1 MLSPKLL
8 IPVPVFAAVSCYLG
22 YSHCNESLHQS
33 TIPAV
38 VSSSVF
44 PFMEYSK
51 VYFISLVFS
60 FVTILLLQPYAEKL
74 GLIDRPDGVRKIHL
88 HDKPVI
94 GGLGIVCGV
103 LASIVLLLP
112 FSPLAGFFMGILMIA
127 VVGFFDDLYGVNFK
141 IRFAVQAMSIVSIMY
156 FGGTVLHSFG
166 NIFGIGSLQTG
177 FLAPVVTIFCVVGVI
192 NAMNMVDGL
201 DGLAGSVSI
210 VAFIAFGIFAGLNGQ
225 NELVYLS
232 IAFIGAIAAF
242 LRFNWYPSKLFM
254 GDTGS
259 MTLGF
264 SLAFFAIQT
273 TQGSAVVSPSAALLV
288 LSLPVSDT
296 IVVMIKRLMNG
307 KHPFHADKTHLHHIL
322 KDLGLSHKAAVIIM
336 ASASAVSS
344 SIAIIG
350 TMLHLPDYFFFT
362 IYCCCLTAYFIAS
375 YKLKIIY
382 RLILQLRRNFP
393 SFGPGRISS

>member
-1 MLSPKLL
+1 
-8 IPVPVFAAVSCYLG
+8 
-22 YSHCNESLHQS
+22 
-33 TIPAV
+33 
-38 VSSSVF
+38 
-44 PFMEYSK
+44 
-51 VYFISLVFS
+51 
-60 FVTILLLQPYAEKL
+60 
-74 GLIDRPDGVRKIHL
+74 
-88 HDKPVI
+88 
-94 GGLGIVCGV
+94 
-103 LASIVLLLP
+103 VLLLP

-141 IRFAVQAMSIVSIMY
+141 IRFAVQALSTVSIMY
-156 FGGTVLHSFG
+156 FGGTVLYSFG

-177 FLAPVVTIFCVVGVI
+177 FLAPVFTIFCVVGVI
-192 NAMNMVDGL
+192 NAMNMIDGL

-210 VAFIAFGIFAGLNGQ
+210 VAFIASGILAGLNGQ

-232 IAFIGAIAAF
+232 IAFIGSIAAF
-242 LRFNWYPSKLFM
+242 LRFNRYPSKLFM

-307 KHPFHADKTHLHHIL
+307 KHPFHADKTHLHHFL
-322 KDLGLSHKAAVIIM
+322 KDLGLSHKAAFIIM

-350 TMLHLPDYFFFT
+350 TMLHFPDYFFFI
-362 IYCCCLTAYFIAS
+362 IYCCCFTAYFIAS

-382 RLILQLRRNFP
+382 RLILQLRRKNFP